1 MFISF
6 ISQKYLNR
14 SIVIWNPLEAC
25 RDKILI
31 FPSISSDAA
40 NALLLVAQE
49 GTNGKGYLLA
59 TRKGTV
65 ASWAYN

>member
-1 MFISF
+1 MI
-6 ISQKYLNR
+6 N
-14 SIVIWNPLEAC
+14 IVVWDPLEAC
-25 RDKILI
+25 RVKILI